1 MENNYEQKYKK
12 ALDNARL
19 MYDAGNNDVKHIVGQ
34 LFPELAESEDERIK
48 NRLIK
53 LIKMSNE
60 VGGLALHKWEADEM
74 LAWIEK
80 RSNTSEALEKFK
92 TLQHITGDKKST
104 VEDWAYTPNLY
115 HFDGSW
121 HVDWIS
127 CEEGDSLIGFS
138 AETPEEAIDKAYDWF
153 HSTFCNS

>member
-1 MENNYEQKYKK
+1 MNKESKLNM
-12 ALDNARL
+12 NAGDYAIRHCVINQTYIGL
-19 MYDAGNNDVKHIVGQ
+19 EVHKMLCDAYIAGNNDTLEITTKI
-34 LFPELAESEDERIK
+34 
-48 NRLIK
+48 
-53 LIKMSNE
+53 
-60 VGGLALHKWEADEM
+60 
-74 LAWIEK
+74 
-80 RSNTSEALEKFK
+80 SNTSEALEKFK

>member
-1 MENNYEQKYKK
+1 MTITTK
-12 ALDNARL
+12 
-19 MYDAGNNDVKHIVGQ
+19 
-34 LFPELAESEDERIK
+34 S
-48 NRLIK
+48 
-53 LIKMSNE
+53 
-60 VGGLALHKWEADEM
+60 
-74 LAWIEK
+74 
-80 RSNTSEALEKFK
+80 SNTSEALEKFK

-153 HSTFCNS
+153 HSTFCNG